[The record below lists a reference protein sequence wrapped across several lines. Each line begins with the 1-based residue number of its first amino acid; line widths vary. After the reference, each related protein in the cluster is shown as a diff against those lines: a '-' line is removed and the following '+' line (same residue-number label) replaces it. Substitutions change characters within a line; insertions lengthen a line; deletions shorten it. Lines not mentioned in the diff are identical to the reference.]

1 MVRWHILSALLRKEF
16 DRHLANRGGVALGLL
31 LVAAAVL
38 MGAFAPDEAA
48 GSVGR
53 VGGAHHCFV
62 EYDAETPLVAHLRR
76 TVPPELAG
84 QVVFRPLADA
94 DTLDGLI
101 VYEPGVGSVQ
111 VRQPAGGPVRVS
123 VWHPEGDPAALAKYE
138 AWFWREARRAFGE
151 QARRAGAPAPE
162 PAAGPD
168 EMWLV
173 LEAHG
178 RLRDRAGAAVPE
190 LHIDRKGLGGAVL
203 DVRAAV
209 ATGMV
214 AFALYFACVYLLAT
228 LTCEERERG
237 VLLAQALSPASPA
250 EIVAAKALF
259 YPTLGIGLAAVVAGA
274 YRPDVLADPFFW
286 MSLVAVGGGFLGVG
300 MTVAAVARTQRAAF
314 LGAMGY
320 LLVVSLVLLG
330 CTAAGVRWPPYLA
343 VEFHGPRV
351 LHAALTGCV
360 SEDHWA
366 HLLAA
371 AGLAAGWL
379 ALAGWL
385 FRRGG
390 WQS

>member
-1 MVRWHILSALLRKEF
+1 MRPHILAALLRKEW

-62 EYDAETPLVAHLRR
+62 EYDAETPLVAHLARN
-76 TVPPELAG
+76 VPPELAG
-84 QVVFRPLADA
+84 QVVFRRLADA
-94 DTLDGLI
+94 DAVDGLI
-101 VYEPGVGSVQ
+101 VYDPGVGSIQ
-111 VRQPAGGPVRVS
+111 LRQPAGGAVRVS
-123 VWHPEGDPAALAKYE
+123 VWYPDGDPAALARFE
-138 AWFWREARRAFGE
+138 GWFWRESRRAFGE
-151 QARRAGAPAPE
+151 QARRDGASAPDPAF
-162 PAAGPD
+162 GPD
-168 EMWLV
+168 DSWLV

-178 RLRDRAGAAVPE
+178 RLRDRAGSAVPE
-190 LHIDRKGLGGAVL
+190 LVVDRKGLGGAVL

-237 VLLAQALSPASPA
+237 LLLAQALSPASTT
-250 EIVAAKALF
+250 EIIAAKALF
-259 YPTLGIGLAAVVAGA
+259 YPALGIGLAAVVAGA
-274 YRPDVLADPFFW
+274 YRPDVLAEPFFW
-286 MSLVAVGGGFLGVG
+286 LSLAAVGGGFLGVG
-300 MTVAAVARTQRAAF
+300 LTVAALARTQRAAF

-320 LLVVSLVLLG
+320 LLAVSLVLLG
-330 CTAAGVRWPPYLA
+330 CTTGGVRWVPALA
-343 VEFHGPRV
+343 VEYHGPRV
-351 LHAALTGCV
+351 LHAALTGSV
-360 SEDHWA
+360 AEDHWG

-385 FRRGG
+385 FRRVG
-390 WQS
+390 WQA

>member
-1 MVRWHILSALLRKEF
+1 MRPIILLALLRKEF

-62 EYDAETPLVAHLRR
+62 EFDADTPLVARLMRS
-76 TVPPELAG
+76 VPPELAG
-84 QVVFRPLADA
+84 RVVFRRLADA

-101 VYEPGVGSVQ
+101 VYDPGVGAIQ
-111 VRQPAGGPVRVS
+111 LRQPAGRPVRVS
-123 VWHPEGDPAALAKYE
+123 VWYPDGDPAALGRFE
-138 AWFWREARRAFGE
+138 AWFWREVHRAFAD
-151 QARRAGAPAPE
+151 QARSAGVAVPDPAS
-162 PAAGPD
+162 GPD
-168 EMWLV
+168 DAWLV

-178 RLRDRAGAAVPE
+178 RLRDRAGAVVPE
-190 LHIDRKGLGGAVL
+190 LAVDRKGLGGAVL

-237 VLLAQALSPASPA
+237 LLLAQALSPASPA
-250 EIVAAKALF
+250 EIVAAKCLF
-259 YPTLGIGLAAVVAGA
+259 YPAVGGTLAAIVAGA
-274 YRPDVLADPFFW
+274 YRPDVLAEPFFW
-286 MSLVAVGGGFLGVG
+286 LALAAVGGGFLGVG
-300 MTVAAVARTQRAAF
+300 LTVAAVARTQRAAF

-320 LLVVSLVLLG
+320 LLAVSLLLLA
-330 CTAAGVRWPPYLA
+330 CTAAGVRWVPALA
-343 VEFHGPRV
+343 VEYHGPRV
-351 LHAALTGCV
+351 LHAALTGAV
-360 SEDHWA
+360 SEDHWG

-385 FRRGG
+385 FRRVRH
-390 WQS
+390 

>member
-1 MVRWHILSALLRKEF
+1 MRAHILAALLRKEW

-38 MGAFAPDEAA
+38 MGALAPDEAA

-62 EYDAETPLVAHLRR
+62 EFDAQTPLVAHLARH
-76 TVPPELAG
+76 VPPELAG
-84 QVVFRPLADA
+84 QVLFRPLADA
-94 DTLDGLI
+94 DAVDGLI
-101 VYEPGVGSVQ
+101 VYDPGVGAIQ
-111 VRQPAGGPVRVS
+111 VRQPPGGPVRVS
-123 VWHPEGDPAALAKYE
+123 VWYPDGDPAALARFE
-138 AWFWREARRAFGE
+138 GWFWREARRAFADE
-151 QARRAGAPAPE
+151 ARRAGRELPPD
-162 PAAGPD
+162 PPFGPD
-168 EMWLV
+168 ETWLV

-190 LHIDRKGLGGAVL
+190 LAIDRKGLGGAVL
-203 DVRAAV
+203 DIRAAV

-237 VLLAQALSPASPA
+237 LLLAQALSPASPA

-259 YPTLGIGLAAVVAGA
+259 YPALGGALAAIVAGA
-274 YRPDVLADPFFW
+274 YRPAVLADPFFW
-286 MSLVAVGGGFLGVG
+286 LSLAAVGGGFLGVG
-300 MTVAAVARTQRAAF
+300 MTVAALARTQRAAF

-320 LLVVSLVLLG
+320 LLAVSLLLLG
-330 CTAAGVRWPPYLA
+330 CTAAGVRWVPYLA
-343 VEFHGPRV
+343 VEYHGPRV
-351 LHAALTGCV
+351 LHAALTGAV
-360 SEDHWA
+360 SEDHWG

-379 ALAGWL
+379 LLAGWL
-385 FRRGG
+385 FRRVRH
-390 WQS
+390 

>member
-1 MVRWHILSALLRKEF
+1 MRPHILAALLRKEW
-16 DRHLANRGGVALGLL
+16 DRHLANRGGVALALL

-53 VGGAHHCFV
+53 VGGAHHCLV
-62 EYDAETPLVAHLRR
+62 EYDAETPLVEHLKLS
-76 TVPPELAG
+76 VPPELAG
-84 QVVFRPLADA
+84 QVGFRRLADA
-94 DTLDGLI
+94 DAVDGLLL
-101 VYEPGVGSVQ
+101 YDPGVGSIQ
-111 VRQPAGGPVRVS
+111 VRQTAGAVRVS
-123 VWHPEGDPAALAKYE
+123 VWYPGGDPAALTRFE

-151 QARRAGAPAPE
+151 QARRAGRDVPPDPAF
-162 PAAGPD
+162 GGD
-168 EMWLV
+168 ESWLV

-178 RLRDRAGAAVPE
+178 RLRDRAGSAVPE
-190 LHIDRKGLGGAVL
+190 LAVDRKGLGGPVL

-214 AFALYFACVYLLAT
+214 VFALYFACVYLLAT

-259 YPTLGIGLAAVVAGA
+259 YPAAGGVLAAAVAGA
-274 YRPDVLADPFFW
+274 YRFEVLADPFFW
-286 MSLVAVGGGFLGVG
+286 LGVGAVGAGFLGVG

-320 LLVVSLVLLG
+320 LLAVSAVLAG
-330 CTAAGVRWPPYLA
+330 ASAAGAGWVPWLA
-343 VEFHGPRV
+343 AEYHGPRV
-351 LHAALTGCV
+351 LHAALTGSV
-360 SEDHWA
+360 SEDHWG

-379 ALAGWL
+379 TLAD
-385 FRRGG
+385 RK
-390 WQS
+390 SVV